1 MRVDLFVQESNQ
13 SALCSLIAR
22 GRKISGE
29 MGERAR
35 RIPSQMGEMGAFAVS
50 FLVIFLISSV
60 DLPILASCSLA
71 NLRFARRCWGVCAC
85 APRSAWVVVV
95 EWRNARTRDE
105 CGCLNLPL

>member
-1 MRVDLFVQESNQ
+1 MEKQCPVSHV
-13 SALCSLIAR
+13 AR
-22 GRKISGE
+22 RQVKSRE
-29 MGERAR
+29 VERGDREGGAR

-85 APRSAWVVVV
+85 APRSAWVAVV
-95 EWRNARTRDE
+95 EWCDARTRDE
-105 CGCLNLPL
+105 SGCLDLPL

>member
-1 MRVDLFVQESNQ
+1 
-13 SALCSLIAR
+13 
-22 GRKISGE
+22 
-29 MGERAR
+29 
-35 RIPSQMGEMGAFAVS
+35 MGAFAVS

-105 CGCLNLPL
+105 GGLPQLTIVMLWC